1 MLRTLIAFVLVVG
14 NVVTGET
21 SSIMR
26 EMRKISSL
34 GEAVRRQQVEV
45 DEIPLQGVME
55 MVDLKEAGIPTTA
68 PIVHDAPIYY
78 SPSAPEFKRANFEMQ
93 CRDTL
98 LSGDAT
104 WDELISQND
113 YAAFLTEYCIS
124 ESTCSPDESLQFQTL
139 PTSLQHAFTDPIC
152 SEDDTCDVTGEQDFG
167 YVYNKDTEEVVEIQ
181 IKDIC
186 DSLFPL
192 LGSLVAPTSGTSL
205 SYIAPQSL
213 STGQVY

>member
-1 MLRTLIAFVLVVG
+1 VLVVG
-14 NVVTGET
+14 NVVIGET
-21 SSIMR
+21 SSITR
-26 EMRKISSL
+26 DMRKFSSL
-34 GEAVRRQQVEV
+34 GEAVRRLHAEV
-45 DEIPLQGVME
+45 DEIPLQGDVD

-78 SPSAPEFKRANFEMQ
+78 SPSAPEFKQANFEME

-104 WDELISQND
+104 WDELISQKD

-152 SEDDTCDVTGEQDFG
+152 SEDDSCDVTGEQEFG
-167 YVYNKDTEEVVEIQ
+167 YVYNKDTKEVVKIQ
-181 IKDIC
+181 IKDMC
-186 DSLFPL
+186 NSLFPL
-192 LGSLVAPTSGTSL
+192 LGSFIAPTSGTSL
-205 SYIAPQSL
+205 LYIAPQS
-213 STGQVY
+213 